1 MRSDKFY
8 YNDGGG
14 IYCLY
19 PWDNDLEDGQRGI
32 FKIGNTCSTFQKR
45 LNEYHTYFIH
55 GVFAI
60 AFLYVRSKDGK
71 EIDGHK
77 KILNDLEKELVK
89 LLKQKGGVM
98 MVDPDRVWKGG
109 QSEFIYSNLNDI
121 YKSFVELHYF
131 AKKKYPNLKYTFDM
145 KKNVNKTSEE
155 ITEENEIKRKWKK
168 VFVGELV
175 FNLDPKFNVR
185 SKKAPTKG
193 K

>member
-1 MRSDKFY
+1 MSS
-8 YNDGGG
+8 
-14 IYCLY
+14 L
-19 PWDNDLEDGQRGI
+19 
-32 FKIGNTCSTFQKR
+32 
-45 LNEYHTYFIH
+45 
-55 GVFAI
+55 
-60 AFLYVRSKDGK
+60 RSKDGK

-175 FNLDPKFNVR
+175 FNLDPKFNIR
-185 SKKAPTKG
+185 NKKAPTKG